1 MLKLENITYQPQTGS
16 KIILDDLNLTVN
28 KNEIILICGE
38 SGSGKTSLLEI
49 LGGLLQPQIG

>member
-28 KNEIILICGE
+28 KNEIILISGE
-38 SGSGKTSLLEI
+38 SGSGKT
-49 LGGLLQPQIG
+49 